1 MDDVN
6 LHIIDLE
13 QENIAGSLNMLLFN
27 VPENVSLLEKI
38 RWLYIKAGHLFSYD
52 YRIGS
57 NIDLAKKD
65 IDFENNKINRYLTC
79 TQISYLF
86 KLMIEYLDP
95 NLKVNIIER
104 KGTQIRLDGVEHV
117 ANEVIMPT
125 GEKFILDLTLDL
137 YLIQSGCK
145 TRQFGFTTDASGSYD
160 IISLFECA
168 EMDKKLGLLKDN
180 EYTDDKINRL
190 KELMEQEK
198 YVNAEEKLNKGLDII
213 SSLTVKF
220 NGAFEAKQY
229 MNKLLLELL
238 NIPYGEFNM
247 SYANDTGNQLST
259 CFHLESDKDNI
270 DLWLIYNSEMG
281 LIRTTEDRI
290 VAMLNSGWTTK
301 SNTLKHLTEESFKS
315 L

>member
-1 MDDVN
+1 MEDVN

-13 QENIAGSLNMLLFN
+13 QENIAGSLNMLLIN
-27 VPENVSLLEKI
+27 VPENIELIEKI

-52 YRIGS
+52 YRIGA

-65 IDFENNKINRYLTC
+65 IDFENNRINRYLTC

-125 GEKFILDLTLDL
+125 GERYILDLTLDL

-145 TRQFGFTTDASGSYD
+145 TKQFGFTTDASGNYD
-160 IISLFECA
+160 IISLAECR
-168 EMDKKLGLLKDN
+168 EMDKKLGLLKE

-190 KELMEQEK
+190 KEQLEQEQFLSLE
-198 YVNAEEKLNKGLDII
+198 NKLNRGLDMI
-213 SSLTVKF
+213 SSLSVKF

-229 MNKLLLELL
+229 INKLLLELV
-238 NIPYGEFNM
+238 NIPCREFNM
-247 SYANDTGNQLST
+247 SYSNDTGNQLST
-259 CFHLESDKDNI
+259 CFHLESENDNI
-270 DLWLIYNSEMG
+270 DMWLIYNSEMG
-281 LIRTTEDRI
+281 LIRTSENRI
-290 VAMLNSGWTTK
+290 AHMLNNGWTTR
-301 SNTLKHLTEESFKS
+301 SNTLKHLQPENFKT